1 MKIGIFGGAFN
12 PPTLGHEQLI
22 NLISDKFDQIWVMP
36 CYNHINKSY
45 ILSDFY
51 RLNMLNLI
59 EFNTD
64 NIIISDFEIR
74 AKMEGKSLYLMQA
87 LKDIY
92 KEHEFYIILGS
103 DNANNI
109 KTFFNYDELLK
120 MNNFCIIE
128 RKGSTFENKQLF
140 NTNLNNMFV
149 YNDNNILEIS
159 STFIRDNIHNIDIIK
174 PYLNPKIL
182 NYLIQNDIKF

>member
-1 MKIGIFGGAFN
+1 VEILCKLNPKVDFAFKKLFGSEEN
-12 PPTLGHEQLI
+12 KSI
-22 NLISDKFDQIWVMP
+22 LISFINSIVSEENKIKNVELKNP
-36 CYNHINKSY
+36 YNISN
-45 ILSDFY
+45 Y
-51 RLNMLNLI
+51 R
-59 EFNTD
+59 
-64 NIIISDFEIR
+64 
-74 AKMEGKSLYLMQA
+74 KGKSLYLMQA